1 MSHEMSLVVL
11 FVASLLAGAQNAL
24 AGGGSFVTLPAL
36 LLAGLDPR
44 AANVTSTVALFPG
57 QVLSGWAGRRLV
69 KGTSGLSFQALC
81 LVSLAGGAI
90 GAALL
95 LATPATFFARL
106 VPWLVLFATGVFTWG
121 SFLRR
126 SASGARR
133 LGAVPAGIVQFLIA
147 IYGGYFGGGIGFLML
162 AALTAAGLAV
172 RAAGATKNVLA
183 AVMNSSALLIFLW
196 SPDVHWGPAAIVCV
210 AAIIGGLIGAWLLQL
225 VPERV
230 LRSGIIVVGAA
241 LTIGLFLRPV

>member
-1 MSHEMSLVVL
+1 MSHQTSIVVL
-11 FVASLLAGAQNAL
+11 FAASLLAGAQNAL

-57 QVLSGWAGRRLV
+57 QVLSGWAGRSLAR
-69 KGTSGLSFQALC
+69 GAPGLSFRALC
-81 LVSLAGGAI
+81 AISLAGGGI
-90 GAALL
+90 GAVLL

-106 VPWLVLFATGVFTWG
+106 VPWLVLFATSVFAWG
-121 SFLRR
+121 SFRR
-126 SASGARR
+126 
-133 LGAVPAGIVQFLIA
+133 PAAGGHRMGTATAGLLQFAIS

-162 AALTAAGLAV
+162 AALTTAGLAV
-172 RAAGATKNVLA
+172 RAAAATKNVLA
-183 AVMNSSALLIFLW
+183 GVMNFSALLVFLW
-196 SPDVHWGPAAIVCV
+196 SPDVRWAPAMVVCGGAIL
-210 AAIIGGLIGAWLLQL
+210 GGLSGVWLLRR

-230 LRSGIIVVGAA
+230 LRAGVVAIGAG